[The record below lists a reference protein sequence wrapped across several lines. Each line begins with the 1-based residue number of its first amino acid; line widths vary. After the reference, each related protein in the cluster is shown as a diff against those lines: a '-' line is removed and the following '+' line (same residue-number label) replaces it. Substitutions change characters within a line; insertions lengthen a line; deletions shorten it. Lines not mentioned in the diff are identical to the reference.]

1 MDSTN
6 SVILFWQPG
15 LQIIQNKSWLHKSH
29 MAHAWC
35 VKFLQVCQWDIPH
48 FHHSI
53 TDKIRM
59 FTWSIWMKL
68 VSMFRTL
75 LVVIQS
81 ATNSDITL
89 SVMSFGFGSLMN
101 CITWVLNWAG
111 SGIGD
116 IDDLNMVSKQDKKCS
131 RFVSRKSGQVMCRS
145 CSKVVT
151 CFAIQGNE

>member
-1 MDSTN
+1 
-6 SVILFWQPG
+6 
-15 LQIIQNKSWLHKSH
+15 
-29 MAHAWC
+29 
-35 VKFLQVCQWDIPH
+35 
-48 FHHSI
+48 
-53 TDKIRM
+53 
-59 FTWSIWMKL
+59 MKL
-68 VSMFRTL
+68 VSMFHRL

-89 SVMSFGFGSLMN
+89 SVMSFGFASLIN
-101 CITWVLNWAG
+101 CITCFLNRAG
-111 SGIGD
+111 LGIGD